1 MVMVMAM
8 MSREPKPATMLPS
21 QDGANTM
28 TEDFTEIP
36 MSNSERN
43 LDLVWVMSARLDGQM
58 RDFPEAEMWRR
69 VSFWMYRQF
78 SSLLYTSY
86 FITSYDLDPGPM
98 ASA

>member
-43 LDLVWVMSARLDGQM
+43 LDLV
-58 RDFPEAEMWRR
+58 
-69 VSFWMYRQF
+69 
-78 SSLLYTSY
+78 
-86 FITSYDLDPGPM
+86 
-98 ASA
+98 